1 MTRERHK
8 DLTLAAVAAELPWRE
23 ELRRF
28 ASAQALALAIKNLA
42 FRARQWAEPLD
53 PEGAGALAALIS
65 AQEASG
71 SLVHELDN
79 VEAVAA
85 AASDPVANALPLLNA
100 VAPQARGLAEIAAA
114 ARVLEELISDFRGR
128 FSIAPPQGREDH
140 LRRAFIVLA
149 ADVWETLTGDW
160 PKASRK
166 GPFVRFCAM
175 AWIENDMPDL
185 GEDPSEPIGASIE
198 RFLKVPQKSN
208 A

>member
-42 FRARQWAEPLD
+42 FRARQWAAPLD

-65 AQEASG
+65 AQEASR
-71 SLVHELDN
+71 SLVHELGN

-85 AASDPVANALPLLNA
+85 VSDPVANALPFLNV
-100 VAPQARGLAEIAAA
+100 VAQQARGLAEIAAA

-128 FSIAPPQGREDH
+128 FSTSPPQGREDH
-140 LRRAFIVLA
+140 LRRAFIVSA
-149 ADVWETLTGDW
+149 ADVWETLTGHW